1 MCGIA
6 GMMMR
11 EGLKPSTNQL
21 EIMSSALEHRGPDAE
36 GEILLDNVGLAHRR
50 LSIIDLETGGQPMCD
65 NEENYLI
72 GNAEIYNYRELIS
85 GMTNVELKSKSDC
98 EPPLHLYTRYGLD
111 FVHHLRGMYAFAI
124 YDKQRARLV
133 LARDPFGI
141 KPLYFVENTEGFF
154 FASEVQALLKAG
166 CAERKVSKALVSQL
180 LNRQFVA
187 GVETIFPKVKR
198 VAPGELLVVEKGKIV
213 QRHQRQALSHAPILV
228 SSLSELERSLDR
240 ELSES
245 IEFHQRSDVPYGL
258 FFSGGIDSACILAE
272 MVRRADRPV
281 ITYTAGF
288 DAGSVTDET
297 KHARNISESV
307 GASYS
312 EIRITCNDFW
322 SELPNI
328 AAALDDPCADYAII
342 PTYILARH
350 AAKDVKVVLSGE
362 GGDELFAGYGRYRR
376 GLRPR
381 WLGGRRSSQPFF
393 SKLGVLAEGA
403 SPSLPEGPEDGDF
416 STNLQTI
423 QARDFA
429 NWLPNDLLL
438 KLDRCLMAHGLE
450 GRTPFLDPVLADFA
464 FRLPDEAKLQCGR
477 GKWLLRKWLS
487 KRLPQAG
494 AFSKKKG
501 FTVPVREWMEAG
513 GKNLGELV
521 AAQPGVKEICRPG
534 TVVPLF
540 RYPGKRAGQAAWI
553 LLFFALWH
561 RKHVLNLSPD
571 GGDVHECLSSSALS

>member
-11 EGLKPSTNQL
+11 EGLKPSVIQL
-21 EIMSSALEHRGPDAE
+21 EIMSSALEHRGPDSE
-36 GEILLDNVGLAHRR
+36 GKVLFDNVGLAHRR
-50 LSIIDLETGGQPMCD
+50 LSIIDLETGQQPMCD
-65 NEENYLI
+65 NGENYLI
-72 GNAEIYNYRELIS
+72 GNAEIYNYREIIS
-85 GMTNVELKSKSDC
+85 EMNNVKLKSKSDC
-98 EPPLHLYTRYGLD
+98 EPPLHLYARYGLD
-111 FVHHLRGMYAFAI
+111 FVNRLRGMYAFAI

-141 KPLYFVENTEGFF
+141 KPLYFVEDSEGFF
-154 FASEVQALLKAG
+154 FASELQALLKAG
-166 CAERKVSKALVSQL
+166 CAERRISKVLVSRL
-180 LNRQFVA
+180 LNKQFVP

-198 VAPGELLVVEKGKIV
+198 VSPGEIIVVEKGKIV
-213 QRHQRQALSHAPILV
+213 ERRQNHALPTSPILV
-228 SSLSELERSLDR
+228 SSLSELERDLDR
-240 ELSES
+240 ELAES

-272 MVRRADRPV
+272 MVRRKDHPV

-288 DAGSVTDET
+288 DASSVTDET

-312 EIRITCNDFW
+312 EVRITCDDFW
-322 SELPNI
+322 RELPNI
-328 AAALDDPCADYAII
+328 AAALDDPCADYAIV

-362 GGDELFAGYGRYRR
+362 GGDELFGGYGRYRR
-376 GLRPR
+376 ELRPR
-381 WLGGRRSSQPFF
+381 WLGGGGSPKSFF
-393 SKLGVLAEGA
+393 NRLGVLIEGVDF
-403 SPSLPEGPEDGDF
+403 SFSEEFNDGPF
-416 STNLQTI
+416 STNLQRI

-464 FRLPDEAKLQCGR
+464 FRLPDEAKLQRGL

-487 KRLPQAG
+487 RRLPRAG

-501 FTVPVREWMEAG
+501 FTVPVREWMAAG
-513 GKNLGELV
+513 GNNLGELV

-534 TVVPLF
+534 TIVPLF
-540 RYPGKRAGQAAWI
+540 KNPGKRAGQAAWI

-571 GGDVHECLSSSALS
+571 GGDVFECLSSSALS